1 MPILYFI
8 RHGETDFNVEQRL
21 QGQYETSLNARGR
34 VQAQQCGDLLGAL
47 FERDGRGPADYG
59 YVSSP
64 LLRASETMRLVR
76 TGLGLDATGFALD
89 DRLKEISYGQW
100 EGLTLPEIEA
110 RDPHVLARREE
121 DKWGFA
127 PPGGE
132 SYRDIA
138 ARVASWYATVTGDT
152 VVTAHGGV
160 ARALMANFCILPKE
174 EAAHAE
180 VAHGVVY
187 VFAGGTMTRYA

>member
-1 MPILYFI
+1 MPVLYFM

-34 VQAQQCGDLLGAL
+34 VQARQCGNLLGEL
-47 FERDGRGPADYG
+47 FGRDSRPPSDYR

-64 LLRASETMRLVR
+64 LARARETMQLVR
-76 TGLGLDATGFALD
+76 ANLGLDPAGFDLD
-89 DRLKEISYGQW
+89 DRLKEISYGTW

-132 SYRDIA
+132 SYRDVA
-138 ARVASWYATVTGDT
+138 SRVASWYATVTHDT
-152 VVTAHGGV
+152 VVAAHGGV
-160 ARALMANFCILPKE
+160 ARALIANFCILPRE

-180 VAHGVVY
+180 IVHGVVY
-187 VFAGGTMTRYA
+187 VFAGGMMARYV

>member
-1 MPILYFI
+1 MPVLYFM

-34 VQAQQCGDLLGAL
+34 RQARQCGNLLGEL
-47 FERDGRGPADYG
+47 FGRDGRPPGDYG

-64 LLRASETMRLVR
+64 LARARETMELMRSS
-76 TGLGLDATGFALD
+76 LGLDPAGYDLD
-89 DRLKEISYGQW
+89 DRLKEISYGEW
-100 EGLTLPEIEA
+100 EGSTLPEIQA
-110 RDPHVLARREE
+110 RDPHVLARRED

-132 SYRDIA
+132 SYRDVA
-138 ARVASWYATVTGDT
+138 SRVASWYATVMRDT
-152 VVTAHGGV
+152 VVAAHGGV
-160 ARALMANFCILPKE
+160 ARALMANFCILPRE

-180 VAHGVVY
+180 VVHGAVY

>member
-1 MPILYFI
+1 MPVLYFI
-8 RHGETDFNVEQRL
+8 RHGETDFNVEHRL

-34 VQAQQCGDLLGAL
+34 RQAEQCGNLLRDL
-47 FERDGRGPADYG
+47 FVREGRSTADYS

-64 LLRASETMRLVR
+64 LMRARETMQLARAN
-76 TGLGLDATGFALD
+76 LGLDLAGFDLD

-100 EGLTLPEIEA
+100 EGLTLPEINA
-110 RDPHVLARREE
+110 RAPHVLARREE

-127 PPGGE
+127 PPDGE
-132 SYRDIA
+132 SYRDVA
-138 ARVASWYATVTGDT
+138 GRVAAWYATVAHDT

-174 EAAHAE
+174 EAVHAE
-180 VAHGVVY
+180 IVHGVVY
-187 VFAGGTMTRYA
+187 VFAAGTMTRYA

>member
-1 MPILYFI
+1 MPVLYFI

-21 QGQYETSLNARGR
+21 QGQYETSLNDRGR
-34 VQAQQCGDLLGAL
+34 TQARQCGEFLSEL
-47 FERDGRGPADYG
+47 FAREGRPAADYG

-64 LLRASETMRLVR
+64 LLRACETMQLVR
-76 TGLGLDATGFALD
+76 LSLGLDPADFDLD
-89 DRLKEISYGQW
+89 GRLKEISYGQW
-100 EGLTLPEIEA
+100 EGSTLPEIEA
-110 RDPHVLARREE
+110 RDPHLLARREE

-132 SYRDIA
+132 SYRDV
-138 ARVASWYATVTGDT
+138 ARRVSSWYATVARDT

-180 VAHGVVY
+180 IVHGVVY
-187 VFAGGTMTRYA
+187 VFAAGTMTRYA

>member
-1 MPILYFI
+1 MPVLYFM

-21 QGQYETSLNARGR
+21 QDQYETSLNARGR
-34 VQAQQCGDLLGAL
+34 SQARQCGDLLGEL
-47 FERDGRGPADYG
+47 FGRDGRPPADHG

-64 LLRASETMRLVR
+64 LARARETMELMRSS
-76 TGLGLDATGFALD
+76 LGLDPAGYDLD
-89 DRLKEISYGQW
+89 DRLKEISYGEW
-100 EGLTLPEIEA
+100 EGSTLPEIQA
-110 RDPHVLARREE
+110 RNPHVLARRED

-132 SYRDIA
+132 SYRDVA
-138 ARVASWYATVTGDT
+138 SRVASWYATVTRDT
-152 VVTAHGGV
+152 VVAAHGGV
-160 ARALMANFCILPKE
+160 ARALMANFCILPRE

-180 VAHGVVY
+180 VVHGAVY

>member
-1 MPILYFI
+1 MPVLYFM

-34 VQAQQCGDLLGAL
+34 VQARQCGDLLREL
-47 FERDGRGPADYG
+47 LGREGRPTADYG

-64 LLRASETMRLVR
+64 LARARETMQLVR
-76 TGLGLDATGFALD
+76 SSLGLDPAGFDLD

-100 EGLTLPEIEA
+100 EGSTLPEIEA
-110 RDPHVLARREE
+110 RDPHVLARREG

-132 SYRDIA
+132 SYRDVA
-138 ARVASWYATVTGDT
+138 SRVASWYATVARDT
-152 VVTAHGGV
+152 VVAAHGGV
-160 ARALMANFCILPKE
+160 ARALIANFCILPRE

-180 VAHGVVY
+180 IVHGVVY
-187 VFAGGTMTRYA
+187 IFAGGTMTRHA

>member
-1 MPILYFI
+1 MPVLYFI
-8 RHGETDFNVEQRL
+8 RHGETNFNVEQRL

-34 VQAQQCGDLLGAL
+34 VQARQCGDLLSEL
-47 FERDGRGPADYG
+47 FAREGRSAADYS

-64 LLRASETMRLVR
+64 LLRARETMQLVR
-76 TGLGLDATGFALD
+76 AGLGLDPASFDLD

-100 EGLTLPEIEA
+100 EGSTLPEIEA
-110 RDPHVLARREE
+110 RDPHLLARRED

-132 SYRDIA
+132 SYRNVA
-138 ARVASWYATVTGDT
+138 GRVASWYATVARDT
-152 VVTAHGGV
+152 VVAAHGGV

-174 EAAHAE
+174 EATHAE
-180 VAHGVVY
+180 IVHGAVY